1 MKSIYFKNFAA
12 TAAMVLFSFLI
23 LGTAFV
29 FLGRSYVISEY
40 RGNMVSNAEEVSH
53 AAQALVRSGELT
65 SWDLRTPA
73 QSAGNHIF
81 ITDTDGTVVSCSCR
95 NIACEHL
102 GRTLTGSA
110 MTQLRSDGKLN
121 LITSL
126 GGFYSSAHY
135 VVAQP
140 INIGSAARIVGYV
153 FVTTNS
159 ATIIDGWRTFVWVF
173 LAASAAVMMIAL
185 LLSLVTSKR
194 MAQPLDEMAVA
205 AKKFAHGDFSA
216 RVTDDGRTDEVGAL
230 ISAFNTMADSLETS
244 EERRNAF
251 IANVSHE
258 LKTPM
263 TTIAGFADGIL
274 DGTIPKDQED
284 KYLVTIADET
294 RRLSRLVRSMLD
306 MSRVESTGEDLTR
319 RREFDISD
327 RIVSTMLSFEA
338 RANDKQLDVDLQL
351 PEDPMLVLGDPDAI
365 TRVLYNLMDNAVKF
379 AAPGSTLCVSLWK
392 SEGKAYVSVRDHGET
407 IPADDLPFIFDR
419 FHKSDRSRSLDRDGV
434 GLGLYLVKS
443 ILDAHGEDIAVT
455 SRDGETEFVFTLTL
469 AKPAPKPTAKP
480 ENTGRRGGRKSS

>member
-12 TAAMVLFSFLI
+12 TAVMVMFSFLI

-40 RGNMVSNAEEVSH
+40 RDNMVSNAEEVSH
-53 AAQALVRSGELT
+53 AAQALVRDGELS
-65 SWDLRTPA
+65 SWDLRMVISTLA
-73 QSAGNHIF
+73 QSTGNHIF
-81 ITDTDGTVVSCSCR
+81 ITDTDGTIVSCSCR

-102 GRTLTGSA
+102 GRTVGAASLV
-110 MTQLRSDGKLN
+110 QLRSDGKLN
-121 LITSL
+121 LITNL

-140 INIGSAARIVGYV
+140 ITIGTAARVVGYV
-153 FVTTNS
+153 FVATNS

-244 EERRNAF
+244 EQRRNAF

-263 TTIAGFADGIL
+263 TTISGFAEGIL
-274 DGTIPKDQED
+274 DGTIPPERERDSLEII
-284 KYLVTIADET
+284 VSET
-294 RRLSRLVRSMLD
+294 RRLSRLVRRMLD
-306 MSRVESTGEDLTR
+306 LSRLNALTENITAQEQFDLT
-319 RREFDISD
+319 ET
-327 RIVSTMLSFEA
+327 VSQVLVSLEGKITG
-338 RANDKQLDVDLQL
+338 RDLDVDVKMPDEPLK
-351 PEDPMLVLGDPDAI
+351 VWGDPDSV
-365 TRVLYNLMDNAVKF
+365 TQVCYNLLDNAAKF
-379 AAPGSTLCVSLWK
+379 AAKGTTITVQITK
-392 SEGKAYVSVRDHGET
+392 KDGKAYTSIRNLGAT
-407 IPADDLPFIFDR
+407 IPPDELSLLFDR
-419 FHKSDRSRSLDRDGV
+419 FHKADYSRSMDREGV
-434 GLGLYLVKS
+434 GLGLYIVKT
-443 ILDAHGEDIAVT
+443 ILGNLKENITVT
-455 SRDGETEFVFTLTL
+455 SEDGVTNFTFTLTL
-469 AKPAPKPTAKP
+469 A
-480 ENTGRRGGRKSS
+480 

>member
-1 MKSIYFKNFAA
+1 
-12 TAAMVLFSFLI
+12 MVMFSFLI

-40 RGNMVSNAEEVSH
+40 RDNMVSNAEEVSH
-53 AAQALVRSGELT
+53 AAQALVRDGEL
-65 SWDLRTPA
+65 SNWDLRMVISTLA
-73 QSAGNHIF
+73 QSTGNHIF
-81 ITDTDGTVVSCSCR
+81 ITDTDGTIVSCSCR

-102 GRTLTGSA
+102 GRTVGSA
-110 MTQLRSDGKLN
+110 QLTQLRSDGKFN
-121 LITSL
+121 LITNL
-126 GGFYSSAHY
+126 GGFYASPHY

-140 INIGSAARIVGYV
+140 ITIGTDARVIGYV
-153 FVTTNS
+153 FVATNS

-244 EERRNAF
+244 EQRRNAF

-274 DGTIPKDQED
+274 DGTIPHEQEE
-284 KYLVTIADET
+284 KYLRKIADET

-306 MSRVESTGEDLTR
+306 LSQAESDAVDLSKRSRFDLS
-319 RREFDISD
+319 ELLLQCL
-327 RIVSTMLSFEA
+327 LSFES
-338 RANDKQLDVDLQL
+338 RAKEKNLDVDPQL
-351 PEDPMLVLGDPDAI
+351 PEDPIEVFAERDSI
-365 TRVLYNLMDNAVKF
+365 TQVIYNLTDNAMKF
-379 AAPGSTLCVSLWK
+379 ASPGSTITIRLYKKGS
-392 SEGKAYVSVRDHGET
+392 KAYVSIKNIGEP
-407 IPADDLPFIFDR
+407 IPENDLPYIFDR
-419 FHKSDRSRSLDRDGV
+419 FHKSDRSRSLDKDGV
-434 GLGLYLVKS
+434 GLGLYLVKKIVNS
-443 ILDAHGEDIAVT
+443 HGEEVAVS
-455 SRDGETEFVFTLTL
+455 SRDGVTVFVFTLPL
-469 AKPAPKPTAKP
+469 APAKQKK
-480 ENTGRRGGRKSS
+480 EKSERK

>member
-1 MKSIYFKNFAA
+1 
-12 TAAMVLFSFLI
+12 MVMFSFLI

-53 AAQALVRSGELT
+53 AAQALVRDGEL
-65 SWDLRTPA
+65 SNWDLRMVISTLA
-73 QSAGNHIF
+73 QSTGNHIF
-81 ITDTDGTVVSCSCR
+81 ITDTDGTIVSCSCR

-102 GRTLTGSA
+102 GRTVGSA
-110 MTQLRSDGKLN
+110 QLTQLRSDGKFN
-121 LITSL
+121 LITNL
-126 GGFYSSAHY
+126 GGFYASPHY

-140 INIGSAARIVGYV
+140 ITIGTDARVIGYV
-153 FVTTNS
+153 FVATNS

-244 EERRNAF
+244 EQRRNAF

-263 TTIAGFADGIL
+263 TTISGFAEGIL
-274 DGTIPKDQED
+274 DGTIPPERERDSLEII
-284 KYLVTIADET
+284 VSET
-294 RRLSRLVRSMLD
+294 RRLSRLVRRMLD
-306 MSRVESTGEDLTR
+306 LSRLNALTENITAQEQFDLT
-319 RREFDISD
+319 ET
-327 RIVSTMLSFEA
+327 VSQVLVSLEGKITG
-338 RANDKQLDVDLQL
+338 RDLDVDVKMPDEPLK
-351 PEDPMLVLGDPDAI
+351 VWGDPDSV
-365 TRVLYNLMDNAVKF
+365 TQVCYNLLDNAAKF
-379 AAPGSTLCVSLWK
+379 AAKGTTITVQITK
-392 SEGKAYVSVRDHGET
+392 KDGKAYTSIRNLGAT
-407 IPADDLPFIFDR
+407 IPPDELSLLFDR
-419 FHKSDRSRSLDRDGV
+419 FHKADYSRSMDREGV
-434 GLGLYLVKS
+434 GLGLYIVKT
-443 ILDAHGEDIAVT
+443 ILGNLKENITVT
-455 SRDGETEFVFTLTL
+455 SEDGVTNFTFTLTL
-469 AKPAPKPTAKP
+469 A
-480 ENTGRRGGRKSS
+480 

>member
-53 AAQALVRSGELT
+53 AAQALVRSGDLA
-65 SWDLRTPA
+65 SWDLRMVISTLA
-73 QSAGNHIF
+73 QSTGNHIF

-102 GRTLTGSA
+102 GRTLTDSA

-126 GGFYSSAHY
+126 GGFYASAHY

-140 INIGSAARIVGYV
+140 ITIGSAARIVGYV

-244 EERRNAF
+244 EQRRNAF

-263 TTIAGFADGIL
+263 TTIAGFSDGIL
-274 DGTIPKDQED
+274 DGTIPPD
-284 KYLVTIADET
+284 KERAALQTISSET
-294 RRLSRLVRSMLD
+294 RRLSRLVRRMLD
-306 MSRVESTGEDLTR
+306 LSRLQSAENVTAQEQ
-319 RREFDISD
+319 FD
-327 RIVSTMLSFEA
+327 VSEVMLRVLVSLENKINA
-338 RANDKQLDVDLQL
+338 RHLDVDTQL
-351 PEDPMLVLGDPDAI
+351 PDGPVLVWGDPDAI
-365 TRVLYNLMDNAVKF
+365 TQVCYNLLDNAIKF
-379 AAPGSTLCVSLWK
+379 SAEGSTMGLSITAK
-392 SEGKAYVSVRDHGET
+392 GGKAHVAVRNHGDT
-407 IPADDLPFIFDR
+407 IPPDELAMIFDR
-419 FHKSDRSRSLDRDGV
+419 FHKSDKSRSVDREGV
-434 GLGLYLVKS
+434 GLGLYIVKT
-443 ILDAHGEDIAVT
+443 ILNKLKENINVT
-455 SRDGETEFVFTLTL
+455 SEDGVTRFTFTLTL
-469 AKPAPKPTAKP
+469 A
-480 ENTGRRGGRKSS
+480 

>member
-1 MKSIYFKNFAA
+1 MEKNGEISFRRE
-12 TAAMVLFSFLI
+12 VLTLI
-23 LGTAFV
+23 LRSSLQTLHSAV
-29 FLGRSYVISEY
+29 QSDLGLVIL
-40 RGNMVSNAEEVSH
+40 VH
-53 AAQALVRSGELT
+53 ALLMLQALFGADAQCVGRDFLTIERSHEISAAIQAAADDGHSEVRAE
-65 SWDLRTPA
+65 R
-73 QSAGNHIF
+73 AGRIYQF
-81 ITDTDGTVVSCSCR
+81 DISR
-95 NIACEHL
+95 IA
-102 GRTLTGSA
+102 
-110 MTQLRSDGKLN
+110 SDGKPIGTVILAFD
-121 LITSL
+121 ITE
-126 GGFYSSAHY
+126 
-135 VVAQP
+135 Q
-140 INIGSAARIVGYV
+140 
-153 FVTTNS
+153 
-159 ATIIDGWRTFVWVF
+159 
-173 LAASAAVMMIAL
+173 
-185 LLSLVTSKR
+185 
-194 MAQPLDEMAVA
+194 E
-205 AKKFAHGDFSA
+205 FA
-216 RVTDDGRTDEVGAL
+216 
-230 ISAFNTMADSLETS
+230 
-244 EERRNAF
+244 ERNRREF
-251 IANVSHE
+251 TANVSHE

>member
-1 MKSIYFKNFAA
+1 
-12 TAAMVLFSFLI
+12 MVMFSFLI

-40 RGNMVSNAEEVSH
+40 RDNMVSNAEEVSH
-53 AAQALVRSGELT
+53 AAQALVRDGEL
-65 SWDLRTPA
+65 SNWDLRMVISTLA
-73 QSAGNHIF
+73 QSTGNHIF
-81 ITDTDGTVVSCSCR
+81 ITDTDGTIVSCSCR

-102 GRTLTGSA
+102 GRTVGSA
-110 MTQLRSDGKLN
+110 QLTQLRSDGKLN
-121 LITSL
+121 LITNL
-126 GGFYSSAHY
+126 GGFYASPHY

-140 INIGSAARIVGYV
+140 ITIGTDARVIGYV
-153 FVTTNS
+153 FVATNS

-244 EERRNAF
+244 EQRRNAF

-274 DGTIPKDQED
+274 DGTIPHEQEE
-284 KYLVTIADET
+284 KYLRKIADET

-306 MSRVESTGEDLTR
+306 LSQAESDAVDLSKRSRFDLS
-319 RREFDISD
+319 ELLLQCL
-327 RIVSTMLSFEA
+327 LSFES
-338 RANDKQLDVDLQL
+338 RAKEKNLDVDPQL
-351 PEDPMLVLGDPDAI
+351 PEDPIEVFAERDSI
-365 TRVLYNLMDNAVKF
+365 TQVIYNLTDNAMKF
-379 AAPGSTLCVSLWK
+379 ASPGSTITIRLYKKGS
-392 SEGKAYVSVRDHGET
+392 KAYVSIKNIGEP
-407 IPADDLPFIFDR
+407 IPENDLPYIFDR
-419 FHKSDRSRSLDRDGV
+419 FHKSDRSRSLDKDGV
-434 GLGLYLVKS
+434 GLGLYLVKKIVNS
-443 ILDAHGEDIAVT
+443 HGEEVAVS
-455 SRDGETEFVFTLTL
+455 SRDGVTVFVFTLPL
-469 AKPAPKPTAKP
+469 APAKQKK
-480 ENTGRRGGRKSS
+480 EKSERK

>member
-53 AAQALVRSGELT
+53 AAQALVRDGEL
-65 SWDLRTPA
+65 SNWDLRMVISTLA
-73 QSAGNHIF
+73 QSTGNHIF

-140 INIGSAARIVGYV
+140 ITIGSAARIVGYV

-159 ATIIDGWRTFVWVF
+159 AAIISGWRTLLWVF
-173 LAASAAVMMIAL
+173 LAASVVVMMIAL
-185 LLSLVTSKR
+185 LLSLMTSKR

-294 RRLSRLVRSMLD
+294 RRLSRLVRRMLEVSQLQSRDVMRSKAPFDVCESMRRVLISMEKKITDRGLD
-306 MSRVESTGEDLTR
+306 VES
-319 RREFDISD
+319 DIPD
-327 RIVSTMLSFEA
+327 EPVT
-338 RANDKQLDVDLQL
+338 
-351 PEDPMLVLGDPDAI
+351 VLGDNDLI
-365 TRVLYNLMDNAVKF
+365 TQVIYNLLENATKF
-379 AAPGSTLCVSLWK
+379 ARAGSTLYLGLAVTN
-392 SEGKAYVSVRDHGET
+392 GRAVVSVRNEGDT
-407 IPADDLPFIFDR
+407 IPAEEIPLLFER
-419 FHKSDRSRSLDRDGV
+419 FHKSDKSRSEDKDGV
-434 GLGLYLVKS
+434 GLGLYIVKT
-443 ILDAHGEDIAVT
+443 ILEQHHEHIAVT
-455 SRDGETEFVFTLTL
+455 SENGLTTFAFTLSL
-469 AKPAPKPTAKP
+469 ANSLAPQP
-480 ENTGRRGGRKSS
+480 

>member
-1 MKSIYFKNFAA
+1 
-12 TAAMVLFSFLI
+12 MVMFSFLI
-23 LGTAFV
+23 LGAAFV

-53 AAQALVRSGELT
+53 AAQALVRDGEL
-65 SWDLRTPA
+65 SNWDLRMVISTLA
-73 QSAGNHIF
+73 QSTGNHIF
-81 ITDTDGTVVSCSCR
+81 ITDTDGTIVSCSCR

-126 GGFYSSAHY
+126 GGFYGSAHY

-140 INIGSAARIVGYV
+140 ITIGTAARVVGYV
-153 FVTTNS
+153 FVATNS

-244 EERRNAF
+244 EQRRNAF

-263 TTIAGFADGIL
+263 TTIAGFSDGIL
-274 DGTIPKDQED
+274 DGTIPPD
-284 KYLVTIADET
+284 KERAALQTISSET
-294 RRLSRLVRSMLD
+294 RRLSRLVRRMLD
-306 MSRVESTGEDLTR
+306 LSRLQSAENVTAQEQ
-319 RREFDISD
+319 FD
-327 RIVSTMLSFEA
+327 VSEVMLRVLVSLENKINA
-338 RANDKQLDVDLQL
+338 RHLDVDTQL
-351 PEDPMLVLGDPDAI
+351 PDGPVLVWGDPDAI
-365 TRVLYNLMDNAVKF
+365 TQVCYNLLDNAIKF
-379 AAPGSTLCVSLWK
+379 SQEKGVITISITTK
-392 SEGKAYVSVRDHGET
+392 GGKAYVSVRNVGDT
-407 IPADDLPFIFDR
+407 IPPEELPLLFDR
-419 FHKSDRSRSLDRDGV
+419 FHKSDKSRSEDRDGV
-434 GLGLYLVKS
+434 GLGLYIVKT
-443 ILDAHGEDIAVT
+443 ILNNHKENISVT
-455 SRDGETEFVFTLTL
+455 SQDGVTEFVFTLTL
-469 AKPAPKPTAKP
+469 A
-480 ENTGRRGGRKSS
+480 